1 MRCSRPGVRL
11 PRCDWGAPV
20 NPLTTK
26 SATIGGL
33 AGSPSPLDTY
43 PLRPAYGSAIV
54 TGGGSGLGRGV
65 ALALARVGVE
75 VTILGRRADALRQT
89 QAESEDF
96 PGSVHVLTCDIRD
109 PLQVQAVFDDISA
122 RRPAQML
129 YQAASSLHHAL
140 AVDITPEDFIALIQ
154 GSLVGPFHVIRAWA
168 LALIQKG
175 LPGVAAVVSSA
186 KGGRETPGIAHSS
199 AAKNGLEAFVRTV
212 AREWGAYGLRL
223 NCIGPGPIETEGMA
237 ATFDDATTRGRLTTM
252 TALGRLGRLEEI
264 VGPSMFLLSDAASF
278 MTGEVIVVDGGMR
291 LTPWQIVAPT
301 DERAHQPPG
310 RWTHRHHSQLASS
323 TSKEGSSD
331 GA

>member
-1 MRCSRPGVRL
+1 VSR
-11 PRCDWGAPV
+11 
-20 NPLTTK
+20 LTAN
-26 SATIGGL
+26 SAAIGEL
-33 AGSPSPLDTY
+33 AGSASSVDAY
-43 PLRPAYGSAIV
+43 PLRPAYGSAVV

-65 ALALARVGVE
+65 TLALARVGVE
-75 VTILGRRADALRQT
+75 VTILGRHEDTLHQT
-89 QAESEDF
+89 QAESQDF
-96 PGSVHVLTCDIRD
+96 PGRVHVLTCDIRD
-109 PLQVQAVFDDISA
+109 PLQVQAVFDEVCA
-122 RRPAQML
+122 RRPVQML

-168 LALIQKG
+168 LALIRAG

-212 AREWGAYGLRL
+212 AREWGGYGLRL

-291 LTPWQIVAPT
+291 LTPWQIVAPA

-310 RWTHRHHSQLASS
+310 TWTHRQYSQPVSRAS
-323 TSKEGSSD
+323 TGKEDSSD
-331 GA
+331 DR